1 MSQVTA
7 AGARMCLGTFFILE
21 KKTFCGNNDIH
32 KRSLNFQRFFLMW
45 TIRKPAWTNKIVI
58 THESGNA

>member
-1 MSQVTA
+1 MSQATA
-7 AGARMCLGTFFILE
+7 AGTRMCLGTFFILE